1 LKANLNFGGLDPMMI
16 LVIITVISLGV
27 RYFFASGSAYVASMI
42 PVFFTVGLVAGVPPM
57 PLALVLAFSHVYGC
71 LLTHYGSG
79 AGIVLYGS
87 GFVPQWTFWRVG
99 TIVVVISTILTF
111 AVIPFWKWIG
121 LW

>member
-1 LKANLNFGGLDPMMI
+1 
-16 LVIITVISLGV
+16 
-27 RYFFASGSAYVASMI
+27 
-42 PVFFTVGLVAGVPPM
+42 M